1 MTTYEDN
8 GSLNMELTEETGAQ
22 EAAVPMAVAASD
34 RAEYIDAIP
43 REYVEAP
50 YHIAYKGNETV
61 SLNSGA
67 LQLSYTDV
75 HLPGLNGFDL
85 DVVRSYDS
93 TASGAQYA
101 IPEKTSGSWYGQDVR
116 QYTELRMR
124 YMYFK
129 STSAVDEQRESNDFS
144 KDDYYI
150 ENLKGKRLKTIARA
164 NDHFLKLYGL
174 GNGWRFN
181 FPSIEYSAPTEI
193 MEIQEGLRGTMY
205 LHLDDGRSITIARNY
220 DKDVWEFEDYEEK
233 DITFSYSASQT
244 VVTHRNG
251 RKDVFSGTEEDI
263 RLQYMED
270 KFGNRISFGYTGGRL
285 SRITDTMGRVLNLK
299 ETVSGNAK
307 TFYWQQE
314 DTGDILCKYTVQD
327 NRLMDARAVIRE
339 GSERVTAYEYTPK
352 IGNTRLFLKS
362 SQSADDGVDITYQL
376 LTAIRH
382 PSGARTEYTYQGIS
396 RDLPSCMHGTVYS
409 FAVQARRDFPD
420 PADRNAAI
428 HEETYSFAVGELD
441 LTDKQVKKVGRNG
454 FGADYTKTATV
465 EYLKG
470 GVAEKRVV
478 SSFESKH
485 GMLSTEETYH
495 IISGAARLVGRREIR
510 YEFENRG
517 KRKLPVSETDTVYDP
532 QGGGARSKTMTWAY
546 DSKDNVTAYTENYP
560 QDAANNQNVSST
572 YDLSYSLMTGRV
584 TTNTSGTIREAYT
597 LTSDKKLAAEKR
609 VYDGDV
615 LKERAAYE
623 YDGQNRLIR
632 EKRYYGDPL
641 DTTEDCA
648 VTEYVYGPYSPEP
661 IEVRLLGVK
670 DANGN
675 LIAPTDTADAAGT
688 IKQTAAFDWYGR
700 QTSATDGNGHT
711 STVEYDGLS
720 RKVKET
726 NPDGTFRTAEY
737 DDANNRITTADEAGN
752 RSRLQYTP
760 LGQIERE
767 SLLDGEMEIPV
778 ASFTYDHLE
787 RLTEQTAYGG
797 DGTVKNRT
805 AQVYDLYDNVISR
818 TLTDAA
824 GKELYKET
832 AVYEPVVES
841 RYSRVTKT
849 VDGDAAAPSVVTQ
862 TTSDQLGRVVEERVK
877 GTADSVV
884 VHGYDKLGN
893 KVSTIDPN
901 GNVSRWE
908 YDHAGRVTKETNAA
922 GKSSLTAYDALGNK
936 VSTTDPKGKATLF
949 HYDAAGRLIRQE
961 APFEGG
967 ARAVSRYFYD
977 AAGNVLRQEVLCG
990 APDEPEA
997 WRKTEYR
1004 YDNRDRVTD
1013 TILFEADGSENRT
1026 RYEYDAAGNKVAV
1039 YTGMLGDSPDGAA
1052 KTTCEYNRFGKVV
1065 KMVDPRSNAL
1075 PADDPLYLVETCV
1088 YDAVGRLVSKTDRN
1102 KNTTVYA
1109 YDALDRVLS
1118 ETVTV
1123 DGVPESIAHGY
1134 TKTNQKLSDSNGT
1147 LAVTYR
1153 YDARGRLVEQA
1164 ESDGVVKSF
1173 AYDAAGNRTSFTLT
1187 RNGTAEISLGYTYD
1201 SLNRLAEVKK
1211 GEAVIARYAYDD
1223 NGNRI
1228 SLEYPESGL
1237 TTAYAYNAANLVI
1250 SLVNRRGDTVV
1261 SSYRYTYYL
1270 DGNQKSKTEADG
1282 KVTDYVYD
1290 GMGRLARES
1299 EAEGNTIVYAYDRF
1313 SNRSSMTVTGGETY
1327 TTTYGYHPNNWLLTE
1342 EKREKD
1348 TVETYRYR
1356 YDGNGNQV
1364 YREWSRTGPD
1374 DGTVPRVGYVP
1385 NGFRRELATLEIRGY
1400 NGFNQMVSLYAD
1412 GERTAYAYRPDG
1424 LRCGKTYGS
1433 GADATGVTHLW
1444 DGQNI
1449 VAEIGATG
1457 NVVARYLRGANL
1469 IAREQDGALQYYLH
1483 NAHGDVVQRTDALG
1497 NLLKNY
1503 RYDAFGN
1510 EENPEPL
1517 DVNPFRYCGEYFDR
1531 ETGGYYLRARSYDP
1545 RTGRF
1550 TAEDSARAGFNW
1562 YAYGNGNPVA
1572 YMDLTGNAASPV
1584 ELQALGQQY
1593 VEEQFNKLMQ
1603 SVQNKIDSA
1612 QYAVRNA
1619 VDQVIQGGVNFT
1631 ANVEQT
1637 RFQGL
1642 DRVAS
1647 LLTPDKMVTNY
1658 LYNKQL
1664 TYDPLI
1670 TDQESGSA
1678 AVTRMG
1684 YREGSYNGCGWV
1696 ATYNALRLLD
1706 DPKEP
1711 ANIILHYESTGG
1723 TVARGEMGVYPQAV
1737 ESYFEDAGYDV
1748 TNAYF
1753 PKNLDEAMGDA
1764 TVGILMYKY
1773 SGSMQMH
1780 YVAIGRVDGQLQAY
1794 NDSADD
1800 PFKSIDAWLKKHR
1813 RTAMSFMTIRKR
1825 ERK

>member
-362 SQSADDGVDITYQL
+362 SQSADDGIDITYQL

-688 IKQTAAFDWYGR
+688 IKQTAVFDWYGR

-711 STVEYDGLS
+711 STVEYDGLG

-737 DDANNRITTADEAGN
+737 DDANNRIATADEAGN

-760 LGQIERE
+760 LGRIERE
-767 SLLDGEMEIPV
+767 SLLDGETEIPV

-862 TTSDQLGRVVEERVK
+862 ATSDQLGRVVEERMK

-936 VSTTDPKGKATLF
+936 VSTTDPKGNATLF

-967 ARAVSRYFYD
+967 TRAVSRYFYD

-990 APDEPEA
+990 APGEPEA

-1004 YDNRDRVTD
+1004 YDNRNRVTD

-1039 YTGMLGDSPDGAA
+1039 YTGMLGDSLDGAA

-1123 DGVPESIAHGY
+1123 DGVPESISHSY
-1134 TKTNQKLSDSNGT
+1134 TKTNQKLSDSNGM

-1153 YDARGRLVEQA
+1153 YDARGRLVEQV
-1164 ESDGVVKSF
+1164 ESDGVVKSL
-1173 AYDAAGNRTSFTLT
+1173 AYDAAGNRTGFTLT
-1187 RNGTAEISLGYTYD
+1187 RNGTAEISLGYAYD

-1211 GEAVIARYAYDD
+1211 GEAVIARYSYDD

-1237 TTAYAYNAANLVI
+1237 TTAYTYNSANLVT
-1250 SLVNRRGDTVV
+1250 SLVNRRGYTVV

-1270 DGNQKSKTEADG
+1270 DGNQKSKTGADG

-1299 EAEGNTIVYAYDRF
+1299 EAEGNTISYAYDRF

-1400 NGFNQMVSLYAD
+1400 NGFNQTASLYAD
-1412 GERTAYAYRPDG
+1412 GERTAYTYRPDG
-1424 LRCGKTYGS
+1424 LRYGKTYGS

-1449 VAEIGATG
+1449 VAEVGATG
-1457 NVVARYLRGANL
+1457 VIVARYLRGANL

-1531 ETGGYYLRARSYDP
+1531 ETGDYYLRARSYDP
-1545 RTGRF
+1545 RTGRMLSEDPVSTRNMNIF
-1550 TAEDSARAGFNW
+1550 DPKGDYQRIELKGGVFKGEEKNQFIVEDVRSLNRYNYGAANPNLYMDTSGKIFMLVTAAIGAVVGGIAGAIYS
-1562 YAYGNGNPVA
+1562 YAKYGEVRWQNVLTGVAVGGVIGLGGGAAVA
-1572 YMDLTGNAASPV
+1572 YIAAGSATASTGAVMTGLGIAEVTVAGGSGALAAD
-1584 ELQALGQQY
+1584 QASRTIS
-1593 VEEQFNKLMQ
+1593 N
-1603 SVQNKIDSA
+1603 
-1612 QYAVRNA
+1612 
-1619 VDQVIQGGVNFT
+1619 VIPNT
-1631 ANVEQT
+1631 ANHIMQTKHAWDLVGANDWSAVSNVINTALTKGTGVANDVGNVVYSYVYKGQTVEVTT
-1637 RFQGL
+1637 RVVNG
-1642 DRVAS
+1642 
-1647 LLTPDKMVTNY
+1647 
-1658 LYNKQL
+1658 
-1664 TYDPLI
+1664 
-1670 TDQESGSA
+1670 
-1678 AVTRMG
+1678 VTRI
-1684 YREGSYNGCGWV
+1684 V
-1696 ATYNALRLLD
+1696 
-1706 DPKEP
+1706 
-1711 ANIILHYESTGG
+1711 
-1723 TVARGEMGVYPQAV
+1723 
-1737 ESYFEDAGYDV
+1737 
-1748 TNAYF
+1748 
-1753 PKNLDEAMGDA
+1753 
-1764 TVGILMYKY
+1764 
-1773 SGSMQMH
+1773 
-1780 YVAIGRVDGQLQAY
+1780 
-1794 NDSADD
+1794 
-1800 PFKSIDAWLKKHR
+1800 DAWV
-1813 RTAMSFMTIRKR
+1813 RTR
-1825 ERK
+1825 

>member
-8 GSLNMELTEETGAQ
+8 GSMNMELTEETGAR
-22 EAAVPMAVAASD
+22 EAAVPMAAAASD

-101 IPEKTSGSWYGQDVR
+101 IPEKTGGSWYGQDVR

-174 GNGWRFN
+174 GYGWRFN

-205 LHLDDGRSITIARNY
+205 LHLDGGRSITIARNY

-270 KFGNRISFGYTGGRL
+270 KFGNRISFGYTSGRL

-299 ETVSGNAK
+299 ETVSGNVK

-314 DTGDILCKYTVQD
+314 ETGDILCKYTVQD
-327 NRLMDARAVIRE
+327 NRLMDARVVIRE

-352 IGNTRLFLKS
+352 SGNTRLFLKT

-409 FAVQARRDFPD
+409 FAVQARRDYPS
-420 PADRNAAI
+420 PADRTTAL

-441 LTDKQVKKVGRNG
+441 LTDKQAKKVGVKG
-454 FGADYTKTATV
+454 FGAQYTAVATV

-470 GVAEKRVV
+470 GIAEKRVV

-572 YDLSYSLMTGRV
+572 YDLSYSLMTGRI
-584 TTNTSGTIREAYT
+584 TANTSGTIREAYT
-597 LTSDKKLAAEKR
+597 LTSDKKLVTEKR
-609 VYDGDV
+609 VYDSDV

-675 LIAPTDTADAAGT
+675 LISPTDAADAAGT
-688 IKQTAAFDWYGR
+688 IKQKAAFDWYGR

-737 DDANNRITTADEAGN
+737 DDANNRIATADEAGN

-760 LGQIERE
+760 LGRIERE
-767 SLLDGEMEIPV
+767 SLLDGETEIPV

-862 TTSDQLGRVVEERVK
+862 ATSDQLGRVVEERMK

-936 VSTTDPKGKATLF
+936 VSTTDPKGNATLF

-961 APFEGG
+961 APFEGD

-1039 YTGMLGDSPDGAA
+1039 YTGMLGDSLDGAA

-1123 DGVPESIAHGY
+1123 DGVPESISHSY
-1134 TKTNQKLSDSNGT
+1134 TKTNQKLSDSNGM

-1187 RNGTAEISLGYTYD
+1187 RNGTAELSLGYTYD

-1211 GEAVIARYAYDD
+1211 GEAVIARYSYDD

-1237 TTAYAYNAANLVI
+1237 TTAYTYNSANLVI

-1270 DGNQKSKTEADG
+1270 DGNQKSKTGADG

-1299 EAEGNTIVYAYDRF
+1299 EAEGNTISYAYDRF

-1342 EKREKD
+1342 EKRGKD

-1374 DGTVPRVGYVP
+1374 DGTPPRVGYVP

-1400 NGFNQMVSLYAD
+1400 NGFNQTASLYAD
-1412 GERTAYAYRPDG
+1412 GERTAYTYRPDG
-1424 LRCGKTYGS
+1424 LRYGKTYGS

-1449 VAEIGATG
+1449 VAEVGATG
-1457 NVVARYLRGANL
+1457 VIVARYLRGANL

-1510 EENPEPL
+1510 EEHPEPL

-1531 ETGGYYLRARSYDP
+1531 ETGDYYLRARSYDP
-1545 RTGRF
+1545 RTGRMLSEDPVSTRNMNIF
-1550 TAEDSARAGFNW
+1550 DPKGDYQRIELKGGVFKGEEKNQFIVEDVRSLNRYNYGAANPNLYMDTSGKIFMLVTAAIGAVVGGIAGAIYS
-1562 YAYGNGNPVA
+1562 YAKYGEVRWQNVLTGVAVGGVIGLGGGAAVA
-1572 YMDLTGNAASPV
+1572 YIAAGSATASTGAVMTGLGIAEVTVAGGSGALAAD
-1584 ELQALGQQY
+1584 QASRTIS
-1593 VEEQFNKLMQ
+1593 N
-1603 SVQNKIDSA
+1603 
-1612 QYAVRNA
+1612 
-1619 VDQVIQGGVNFT
+1619 VIPNT
-1631 ANVEQT
+1631 ANHIMQTKHAWDLVGANDWSAVSNVINTALTKGTGVANDVGNVVYSYVYKGQTVEVTT
-1637 RFQGL
+1637 RVVNG
-1642 DRVAS
+1642 
-1647 LLTPDKMVTNY
+1647 
-1658 LYNKQL
+1658 
-1664 TYDPLI
+1664 
-1670 TDQESGSA
+1670 
-1678 AVTRMG
+1678 VTRI
-1684 YREGSYNGCGWV
+1684 V
-1696 ATYNALRLLD
+1696 
-1706 DPKEP
+1706 
-1711 ANIILHYESTGG
+1711 
-1723 TVARGEMGVYPQAV
+1723 
-1737 ESYFEDAGYDV
+1737 
-1748 TNAYF
+1748 
-1753 PKNLDEAMGDA
+1753 
-1764 TVGILMYKY
+1764 
-1773 SGSMQMH
+1773 
-1780 YVAIGRVDGQLQAY
+1780 
-1794 NDSADD
+1794 
-1800 PFKSIDAWLKKHR
+1800 DAWV
-1813 RTAMSFMTIRKR
+1813 RTR
-1825 ERK
+1825 